1 MDATDLRNDTSPP
14 TAEAAGGDDAL
25 ELSGLT
31 RASGAPA
38 PGLSVG

>member
-1 MDATDLRNDTSPP
+1 MDATALRKDTSPL
-14 TAEAAGGDDAL
+14 AAAGGDDAL
-25 ELSGLT
+25 ELSALT